1 MSKIRKIF
9 FGNVVENRLKLKERD
24 IFDQVLK
31 NLNGQEVEMSIGKRI
46 RRRSGQQNKY
56 YWGVVVKI
64 LSDEL
69 GLDMEEMH
77 EALKIKFLRLEK
89 KTKNEKVVI
98 LVSARSTSDLDTA
111 EFEDY
116 TDQIRR
122 WAAVEMNTVIPL
134 PNEVDYDKIQLYEV
148 KEKVGYKIKAGDNSE
163 LSSG

>member
-9 FGNVVENRLKLKERD
+9 FGSVVDNKLKLKERD
-24 IFDQVLK
+24 IFDQVVK
-31 NLNGQEVEMSIGKRI
+31 ALNGKEVELSLGKRV
-46 RRRSGQQNKY
+46 RRRSSQQNKY

-77 EALKIKFLRLEK
+77 QALKMKFLRLEK
-89 KTKNEKVVI
+89 KTKNQKVSL
-98 LVSARSTSDLDTA
+98 LVSARSTADLDTA

-122 WAAVEMNTVIPL
+122 WAAVEMNVQIPL

-148 KEKVGYKIKAGDNSE
+148 DEKVGYKIK
-163 LSSG
+163 